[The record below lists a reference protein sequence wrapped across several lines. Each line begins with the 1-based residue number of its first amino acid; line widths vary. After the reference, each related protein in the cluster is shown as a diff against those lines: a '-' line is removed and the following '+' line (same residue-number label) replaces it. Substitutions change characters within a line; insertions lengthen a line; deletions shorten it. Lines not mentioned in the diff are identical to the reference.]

1 MTIKEEL
8 EKLHEPD
15 LWSLLLFALF
25 KLKDI
30 PEYSSIS
37 ELAYILDRK
46 NLLKLCEY
54 FGGSVIQIPTIEEL
68 ELMVYGLL
76 VYQYVNIESMSIEDA
91 MNLVSRDSTDLRK
104 IRAAYTKIRD
114 TLSDYDLTA
123 RSRNDI

>member
-54 FGGSVIQIPTIEEL
+54 FGGSVIKIPTIEEL

-91 MNLVSRDSTDLRK
+91 LNLVSRDSTDLRK
-104 IRAAYTKIRD
+104 VKAAYTKIRD